1 MAFNTYS
8 LSHLKDSL
16 NYSMCS
22 EATPEEV
29 YLTIV
34 NSIKQESMFH
44 EACLNSADKL
54 LTLIND
60 DMIGEET
67 EDSVTLQ
74 VVSTPRHGKDMDAL

>member
-1 MAFNTYS
+1 MDFKNYS

-16 NYSMCS
+16 KDAMCS

-34 NSIKQESMFH
+34 NSIRQESMYH

-60 DMIGEET
+60 DILGEET
-67 EDSVTLQ
+67 EDGVTLSL
-74 VVSTPRHGKDMDAL
+74 VSTLRHGKDMDAL

>member
-1 MAFNTYS
+1 MDFKNYS

-16 NYSMCS
+16 KDAMCS

-34 NSIKQESMFH
+34 NAIKQESMYH

-60 DMIGEET
+60 DMLGSET
-67 EDSVTLQ
+67 EDAVTLSL
-74 VVSTPRHGKDMDAL
+74 VSTLRHGKDMDAL